1 MSSVSPPNVDID
13 HLFPPY
19 TMEKVQA
26 LNQSLDYELS
36 LGRRES
42 HRGGRTPG

>member
-1 MSSVSPPNVDID
+1 MPGSFHGSFDDVQPEPAD

-26 LNQSLDYELS
+26 VNQVV
-36 LGRRES
+36 
-42 HRGGRTPG
+42 